1 MIGSEHTHK
10 ATELQYDYKKRKN
23 KTRNKY
29 LDREL
34 RSHTFKQWKRT
45 PISVCNYLHKVTFPV
60 KLYDLRVFIYQ
71 ILI

>member
-1 MIGSEHTHK
+1 MKSLAQHYYLERGVIGSEHIHK

-34 RSHTFKQWKRT
+34 RSHIFKKWKRT
-45 PISVCNYLHKVTFPV
+45 PISVYN
-60 KLYDLRVFIYQ
+60 
-71 ILI
+71 